1 MKLWT
6 GTSGFSYKEWLGSFY
21 PNGLHAD
28 EMLKYYATKLS
39 AVEINN
45 TFYRFPKKSVLES
58 WAAQVPPEF
67 RFVLKAP
74 MKITHRMRLKSTEQE
89 VSYLCESASVLG
101 SKLGPI
107 LFQLPPSLKKDE
119 ESLELFLASL
129 PKGTRAAFEFR
140 HPSWNSENVYAMLR
154 RHNCAWCVSDMEDAP
169 DDPKVI
175 STADF
180 GYVRLRRENY
190 QPTDLQKW
198 KADFAKMDWK
208 EAFVF
213 FKHEDG
219 AIGPHLAATFA
230 VDNVNG
236 VHQKK

>member
-6 GTSGFSYKEWLGSFY
+6 GTSGFSYKQWIGTFY
-21 PNGLHAD
+21 PEDMHSD
-28 EMLKYYATKLS
+28 EMLKYYSSKLR

-45 TFYRFPKKSVLES
+45 TFYRFPKKSLLES
-58 WAAQVPPEF
+58 WSEQVPDEF

-89 VSYLCESASVLG
+89 VAYLCESASVL
-101 SKLGPI
+101 KNRLGPI
-107 LFQLPPSLKKDE
+107 LFQLPPSLKLDE
-119 ESLELFLASL
+119 ETLKLFLASL
-129 PKGTRAAFEFR
+129 PKETRAAFEFR
-140 HPSWNSENVYAMLR
+140 HPSWSSENVYSMLR
-154 RHNCAWCVSDMEDAP
+154 EHNCAWCISDMEDAP

-190 QPTDLQKW
+190 RPEDLQKW
-198 KADFAKMDWK
+198 KADLTKMNWR
-208 EAFVF
+208 EAFAF

-219 AIGPHLAATFA
+219 AVGPNLAASF
-230 VDNVNG
+230 
-236 VHQKK
+236 QKS

>member
-6 GTSGFSYKEWLGSFY
+6 GTSGFSYKEWLGTFY
-21 PNGLHAD
+21 PAGLQSD
-28 EMLKYYATKLS
+28 EMLKHYATKLN

-45 TFYRFPKKSVLES
+45 TFHRFPKKSLLES
-58 WAAQVPPEF
+58 WAAQVPADF
-67 RFVLKAP
+67 RFGLKAP

-89 VSYLCESASVLG
+89 VRYLCEVASALEN
-101 SKLGPI
+101 KLGPI

-119 ESLELFLASL
+119 ETLRLFLTSL
-129 PKGTRAAFEFR
+129 PKDKRAAFEFR
-140 HPSWNSENVYAMLR
+140 HPSWNSEFVYAMLR
-154 RHNCAWCVSDMEDAP
+154 EHNCAWCISDMEDAP

-190 QPTDLQKW
+190 ERAELTNW
-198 KADFAKMDWK
+198 KQNLEQMNWK

-219 AIGPHLAATFA
+219 AIGPNLAAAFA
-230 VDNVNG
+230 VDNTTAVN
-236 VHQKK
+236 QKR